1 MNGRLFFIS
10 EAMNG
15 SWLYLLLGVML
26 VTIGYLSYKLYDLYK
41 CPRGGTKKC
50 IGRNC
55 LLDVTKSE
63 LEDALHK
70 HQLALRSMDFGLVYI
85 DKDFEVQ
92 WEMTDPIQQLVTKHR
107 YVPGKRC
114 YETLDLKIEA
124 CDNCVFK
131 AAVREQK
138 TAKHLVSAEG
148 LIFEITATPIYE
160 DNGNRELL
168 GGLLRI
174 EDVTEKL
181 KVDNMLREAKEKAE
195 EANRLKS
202 AFFANMSHE
211 IRTPLNA
218 IVGFSDMICQTED
231 PQEKADYMKIIAT
244 NNKLLLQIIGDI
256 FDLAKIDAGNAGFDY
271 SLVDVNEVM
280 DNAYVHACGDNH
292 NPALQILFTDREPD
306 CILETD
312 RRRLLQVL
320 NHLTENAIKF
330 TPQGLITVGYQCDK
344 EKEEVHFFVKDTGIG
359 IASDQA
365 DKVFER
371 FVKLNS
377 FVNGTGLGLSLCRTI
392 VERLG
397 GTMGVDSKEDEG
409 SCFWFNLP
417 MKRPAEPAE
426 A

>member
-1 MNGRLFFIS
+1 MNNGLFLIS
-10 EAMNG
+10 EAMDNF
-15 SWLYLLLGVML
+15 WLYLLLGAML
-26 VTIGYLSYKLYDLYK
+26 IVIGYLSYKLYDLYK
-41 CPRGGTKKC
+41 CPNGGLRKC

-55 LLDVTKSE
+55 RLEVATAE
-63 LEDALHK
+63 LEDTLHK

-114 YETLDLKIEA
+114 YETLDLKREA

-138 TAKHLVSAEG
+138 TVKHLVSTDG
-148 LIFEITATPIYE
+148 MIFEITATPVYE
-160 DNGNRELL
+160 GDAKVLV

-174 EDVTEKL
+174 EDITEKL
-181 KVDNMLREAKEKAE
+181 KLDNMLREAKEKAE

-202 AFFANMSHE
+202 AFLANMSHE

-218 IVGFSDMICQTED
+218 IVGFSDMICQTDD
-231 PQEKADYMKIIAT
+231 PQAKNEYMKIVTT

-256 FDLAKIDAGNAGFDY
+256 FDLSKIEAGTVGFDY
-271 SLVDVNEVM
+271 SLVDIDEVM
-280 DNAYVHACGDNH
+280 DNVYVHACGNNH
-292 NPALQILFTDREPD
+292 NSALQILLTGRETHGM
-306 CILETD
+306 LETD
-312 RRRLLQVL
+312 RKRLLQVM
-320 NHLTENAIKF
+320 NHLVENAMKF
-330 TPQGLITVGYQCDK
+330 TPQGFINVGYQFNE

-359 IASDQA
+359 IASDKA
-365 DKVFER
+365 EKVFER

-377 FVNGTGLGLSLCRTI
+377 FVNGTGLGLSLCQTI

-397 GTMGVDSKEDEG
+397 GTMGVESKEDEG

-417 MKRPAEPAE
+417 VKRQEQTGRA
-426 A
+426 